1 MAGADRF
8 TSITNSTLYDKLSFN
23 FIEGRHRCSCRPPKR
38 KSPLEWGFFGMEP
51 NQKICG
57 TGCHLGRTRKY
68 NRIGDAGVP
77 VLSHSPSVLENGTG
91 ENR

>member
-1 MAGADRF
+1 MDHRGGSAGAGGTDVAA
-8 TSITNSTLYDKLSFN
+8 
-23 FIEGRHRCSCRPPKR
+23 GRPKEKAR
-38 KSPLEWGFFGMEP
+38 WSGASLGW
-51 NQKICG
+51 NLIQKICG

>member
-51 NQKICG
+51 NPKNMR
-57 TGCHLGRTRKY
+57 HRLSPRS
-68 NRIGDAGVP
+68 DAEV
-77 VLSHSPSVLENGTG
+77 
-91 ENR
+91 